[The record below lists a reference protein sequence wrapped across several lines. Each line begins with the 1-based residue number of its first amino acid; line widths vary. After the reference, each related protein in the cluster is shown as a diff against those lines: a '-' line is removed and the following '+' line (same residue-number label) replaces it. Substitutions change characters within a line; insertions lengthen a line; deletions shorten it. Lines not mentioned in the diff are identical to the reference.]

1 MAELLWFT
9 RYFWA
14 PKGASYKPPAK
25 GIAIFTTPARAMAGL
40 QKPGRCDYSLMGIY
54 RLFSSSVPTG
64 ITIRATSRHQAQ
76 NHKIFGTTVRGAA
89 HSTNQNWQKRWM
101 LERLFIPVQHHTGN
115 NSQDENRPD
124 SKLCKWL
131 QNKICYS
138 ISFYNCFLNIPYII
152 YRMMWK
158 KGRKINFLCVFR
170 GYVDLKRYTI
180 KTKVSVHR
188 LRLLYRKWE
197 FRESNVPSHFSD
209 PFSEE

>member
-1 MAELLWFT
+1 MAALLWFT

-25 GIAIFTTPARAMAGL
+25 GIPIFTRPARATAGL
-40 QKPGRCDYSLMGIY
+40 QKPDRCDYSLMGIY

-76 NHKIFGTTVRGAA
+76 NHKILGTTVRGAA
-89 HSTNQNWQKRWM
+89 HSTNQSWQKWWM
-101 LERLFIPVQHHTGN
+101 LERLFMLFSITREIIAGKKTDLTL
-115 NSQDENRPD
+115 SFA
-124 SKLCKWL
+124 SGCKTRSAI
-131 QNKICYS
+131 QS
-138 ISFYNCFLNIPYII
+138 SFYNCFLNIPYII

-170 GYVDLKRYTI
+170 GYVDLKRYTM